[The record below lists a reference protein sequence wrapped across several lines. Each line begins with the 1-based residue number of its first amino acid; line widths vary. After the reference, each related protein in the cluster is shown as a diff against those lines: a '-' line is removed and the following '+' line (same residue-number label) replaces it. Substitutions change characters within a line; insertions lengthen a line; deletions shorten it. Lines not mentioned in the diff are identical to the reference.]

1 MHQMD
6 VTTAYL
12 HGDLEEEIY
21 VKPPKEIPN
30 QSGKIWRLRKA
41 MYGLKQ
47 SGRAWN
53 KRLSHD
59 LKEMELIQSK
69 ANPCIYYRKT
79 KSFLLVLDIY
89 VDDMFVLTNDDAM
102 MDAVKARLS
111 EQFRMTDLG
120 EARHF
125 LGIRISKNEATGEL
139 YLDQETY
146 LRKVLERYGMSDCKP
161 VSTPCDPNQ
170 KLTKKQ
176 MPMDS
181 AEAKEMRNVPY
192 REAIGSLL
200 YASQGARPDIAY
212 AVNLVSRFCQE
223 PRRIHWTAVKRIL
236 RYLRGML
243 TVKLIY
249 SKGGNPRIEGF
260 SDSV

>member
-12 HGDLEEEIY
+12 HGDLEGEIY

-30 QSGKIWRLRKA
+30 QSRKIWRLKNA

-53 KRLSHD
+53 KRLSRA
-59 LKEMELIQSK
+59 LKELGLKQSK
-69 ANPCIYYRKT
+69 VDPCICY
-79 KSFLLVLDIY
+79 L
-89 VDDMFVLTNDDAM
+89 
-102 MDAVKARLS
+102 KARLS

-125 LGIRISKNEATGEL
+125 LGIRIQRNETTGEL

-146 LRKVLERYGMSDCKP
+146 LRRVLERYGIRDCKP

-181 AEAKEMRNVPY
+181 AEAEEMRNVPY

-200 YASQGARPDIAY
+200 YASQNARPDIAY
-212 AVNLVSRFCQE
+212 AVNLDSRFCQE
-223 PRRIHWTAVKRIL
+223 PRRIHWTAVKRIFP
-236 RYLRGML
+236 
-243 TVKLIY
+243 
-249 SKGGNPRIEGF
+249 SGN
-260 SDSV
+260 